1 MPTITE
7 QELKTQMSGGAL
19 ASLYLL
25 KGKEKDHNY
34 EIECSAGNVE
44 INGWE
49 FTALGTEKYVNNGAA
64 ATFELTCSMGNI
76 TLDFVEE

>member
-1 MPTITE
+1 MLFRSVIE
-7 QELKTQMSGGAL
+7 QELDAECNMGSMDF
-19 ASLYLL
+19 LL

-64 ATFELTCSMGNI
+64 TTFELTCSMGNI
-76 TLDFVEE
+76 TLDFAE